1 MMKLDSY
8 EGCIY
13 YLNRAA
19 TNIENS
25 SSKEVIDSISKGF
38 RQLEG
43 TELESDNVTRAHIES
58 AISNTKDGKSSRAR
72 HHIES
77 AIGNIN
83 QEYKREIDSIENK
96 L

>member
-13 YLNRAA
+13 YLDRA
-19 TNIENS
+19 TNDINNS
-25 SSKEVIDSISKGF
+25 SSKEVIDYISDAYE
-38 RQLEG
+38 QLEG

-58 AISNTKDGKSSRAR
+58 AISNIKNGESDRSKY
-72 HHIES
+72 HIES
-77 AIGNIN
+77 AISDIN
-83 QEYKREIDSIENK
+83 ERYKREINSIKSE